1 MSDFIKRSLIL
12 NEELATE
19 VDAMA
24 VERGKSFT
32 AVVREA
38 LTFWLEH
45 IKEDVSKEVKTYVSF
60 TKDEQKLM
68 DKLCASLSIDAA
80 GVLKKCWKTALP
92 ALITEAQKQQQAIQ
106 DMNKTF

>member
-1 MSDFIKRSLIL
+1 MSDFIKRSHIL
-12 NEELATE
+12 NEELAIE
-19 VDAMA
+19 IDAMA
-24 VERGKSFT
+24 VDRGKSFT

-45 IKEDVSKEVKTYVSF
+45 IKEDVSKGGKTYVSF

-68 DKLCASLSIDAA
+68 DKLCSSLSIDAA

-92 ALITEAQKQQQAIQ
+92 TLITEAQKQQQAIQ

>member
-19 VDAMA
+19 IDAMA
-24 VERGKSFT
+24 VDRGKSFT

-45 IKEDVSKEVKTYVSF
+45 IKEDVSKEVKTHVSF

-68 DKLCASLSIDAA
+68 DKLCSSLSIDAA

-92 ALITEAQKQQQAIQ
+92 TLITEAQKQQQAIQ